1 MFYPRRGHRGLPT
14 LLTLSLGLGTVVL
27 PALAH
32 AQTAPPPT
40 TPTTAAAPAI
50 SEEARTH
57 FKAGV
62 ALLQDPEGERVEE
75 AYREFKAA
83 YAISKSPKMLGNM
96 GFCAMRL
103 ERDGEALEAYTQ
115 YLREVPDIDADERAQ
130 ITRDVQ
136 TLGVGVV
143 RVSLKVNVP
152 PAGSSTKI
160 IVTDVRTP
168 VRGDKVTNTYPAEVP
183 AGATSASLTIGI
195 RSGHHALTAR
205 APGLSDEPFEIDA
218 LSGSKESRELT
229 LKAPKVDPAP
239 SPVRTLPATD
249 SPKAESGS
257 IAPWVVAGIGGAMMA
272 VGAVTGVMALGKES
286 DIKDA
291 CPNDRC
297 PSSFDLAGAQ
307 SSAKT
312 MVGVTDVLLIGGGV
326 VAAAGLTW
334 GFLSLGSTPKAATT
348 PAGPTGPVL
357 SPPPVGSRGT
367 TRDHASTRA
376 PLFSV
381 PAFSASCGPTG
392 CMGAAKV
399 VF

>member
-115 YLREVPDIDADERAQ
+115 YLREVPDIDNDERAQ

-143 RVSLKVNVP
+143 RVTLKVNA
-152 PAGSSTKI
+152 PAGTKV

-168 VRGDKVTNTYPAEVP
+168 VRGDKVTNTYAVEVP
-183 AGATSASLTIGI
+183 AGATSASLTMGI
-195 RSGHHALTAR
+195 RSGHHAFTAR
-205 APGLSDEPFEIDA
+205 APGLTDEPFEVDA

-229 LKAPKVDPAP
+229 LKAPKPADPVPPPA
-239 SPVRTLPATD
+239 RTLTNDA
-249 SPKAESGS
+249 PKTESGS
-257 IAPWVVAGIGGAMMA
+257 IVPWVVAGVGGAMMIA
-272 VGAVTGVMALGKES
+272 GAVTGVVALGKES

-312 MVGVTDVLLIGGGV
+312 MIGVTDVLLIGGGV

-357 SPPPVGSRGT
+357 SPPPFGSRGT
-367 TRDHASTRA
+367 TRDQASTRA
-376 PLFSV
+376 PMFSV